1 VGETW
6 GRLVDHFFLS
16 NFDSA
21 PPSVFTTYAEAR
33 VLRPMKMVSA
43 CIVDIDYVLILT

>member
-1 VGETW
+1 MGETW

-21 PPSVFTTYAEAR
+21 PPSVFTTLAEAR
-33 VLRPMKMVSA
+33 VLRLAKIVSA
-43 CIVDIDYVLILT
+43 CVVYIEYLLMLT